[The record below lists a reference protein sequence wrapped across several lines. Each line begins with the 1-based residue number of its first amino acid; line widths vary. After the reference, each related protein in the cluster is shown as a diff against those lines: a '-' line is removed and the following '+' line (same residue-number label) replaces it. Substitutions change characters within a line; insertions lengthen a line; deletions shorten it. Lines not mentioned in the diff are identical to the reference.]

1 MEIILSGSSLW
12 KQHKEIFGA
21 NLFHFRGRGGQTC
34 EGGRRRTYTGAKPPG
49 TVQQQAKSAENTI
62 LSRKT
67 ISRED
72 KITEIFKEIVFDEPN
87 GPDLS

>member
-1 MEIILSGSSLW
+1 MEIILSRSSLW

-21 NLFHFRGRGGQTC
+21 NLFHFRGRGGQTY
-34 EGGRRRTYTGAKPPG
+34 EGASRRTYTGAKPPG
-49 TVQQQAKSAENTI
+49 TVQQRGKSAENTI